1 MKKILAILL
10 AAMMVFALAACD
22 TGDGPNPSGSNNPGT
37 SQGGENNNGGAE
49 NNDGA
54 ENNGGTENNGGSSSQ
69 EDCAFCFDIE
79 GGDRKCDDCGKWV
92 YPDGEVWTQ
101 EVPAN
106 LRVVVSDDKFYYAVE
121 KIGEEFYIQMWSNK
135 TSMDNGETPN
145 EDFVRLNK
153 RFGRYRDNANQPEW
167 TENVYQTEYADVYEL
182 FAVNVLQ
189 SLSGTTISSMVEKCK
204 DVASSGTETIAG
216 KDCVVKE
223 YDGLFGTKYK
233 VWFWNNMP
241 LKQMYK
247 DQSMDDYEV
256 LFEIHEW
263 DDTITAFST
272 NVPA

>member
-1 MKKILAILL
+1 MKKLFALLL
-10 AAMMVFALAACD
+10 AMMMIFSLAAC
-22 TGDGPNPSGSNNPGT
+22 
-37 SQGGENNNGGAE
+37 GENNKTDPDKDNPGVSQSGE
-49 NNDGA
+49 NNDDKGGA
-54 ENNGGTENNGGSSSQ
+54 ENNGGEENNGGSSQ
-69 EDCAFCFDIE
+69 EDCAICFDLE

-106 LRVVVSDDKFYYAVE
+106 LRAVVSDDKFYYAVE
-121 KIGEEFYIQMWSNK
+121 KIGEEFYVQMWSNK
-135 TSMDNGETPN
+135 TSMDNGETPY

-153 RFGRYRDNANQPEW
+153 RFGRYKDNANNPDW

-182 FAVNVLQ
+182 FAVEVLT

-272 NVPA
+272 NVPT

>member
-1 MKKILAILL
+1 MKKLL
-10 AAMMVFALAACD
+10 ALLLVGMMIFSLAAC
-22 TGDGPNPSGSNNPGT
+22 GNNEPPSGSEGDKPGT
-37 SQGGENNNGGAE
+37 SQN
-49 NNDGA
+49 A
-54 ENNGGTENNGGSSSQ
+54 ENNGGDDDASGENKGDGSQ
-69 EDCAFCFDIE
+69 EDCAICFDLE

-106 LRVVVSDDKFYYAVE
+106 LRAVVSDDKFYYAVE

-135 TSMDNGETPN
+135 TSMDNGEIPN

-153 RFGRYRDNANQPEW
+153 RFGRYKDNANNPDW

-182 FAVNVLQ
+182 FAVEVLTC
-189 SLSGTTISSMVEKCK
+189 LSGTTISSMVEKCK

-216 KDCVVKE
+216 KECVVKE

-247 DQSMDDYEV
+247 DQGMDEYEV

-272 NVPA
+272 NVPE

>member
-1 MKKILAILL
+1 MKKLL
-10 AAMMVFALAACD
+10 ALLLVGMMIFSLAACGENTD
-22 TGDGPNPSGSNNPGT
+22 NPSGNENNPGT
-37 SQGGENNNGGAE
+37 SQTGEE
-49 NNDGA
+49 N
-54 ENNGGTENNGGSSSQ
+54 NNGGTENNSGAENNGGSSQ

-79 GGDRKCDDCGKWV
+79 GSDRKCDDCGKWV

-101 EVPAN
+101 DVPTN
-106 LRVVVSDDKFYYAVE
+106 LRVVVSDSKLFYYVVE
-121 KIGEEFYIQMWSNK
+121 KIGEEFYVQMWSNK
-135 TSMDNGETPN
+135 ESMDKGETPS
-145 EDFVRLNK
+145 EDFVRINK
-153 RFGRYRDNANQPEW
+153 RFGRYKDNANNPDW

-189 SLSGTTISSMVEKCK
+189 SLSGTTISSMVEECK
-204 DVASSGTETIAG
+204 DVSSSGTETIAG

-241 LKQMYK
+241 LKKMYK
-247 DQSMDDYEV
+247 DQGMDEYEV

-272 NVPA
+272 NVPE

>member
-1 MKKILAILL
+1 MKKLFALLL
-10 AAMMVFALAACD
+10 ALMMVFALAACGNNE
-22 TGDGPNPSGSNNPGT
+22 TPSGSEGDKPST
-37 SQGGENNNGGAE
+37 SQNV
-49 NNDGA
+49 
-54 ENNGGTENNGGSSSQ
+54 ENNGGDDDASGENKGDGSQ
-69 EDCAFCFDIE
+69 EDCAICFDLE

-153 RFGRYRDNANQPEW
+153 RFGRYKDNANNPDW

-189 SLSGTTISSMVEKCK
+189 SLSGTTISSMVEECK
-204 DVASSGTETIAG
+204 DVSSSGTETIAG
-216 KDCVVKE
+216 KECVVKE

-241 LKQMYK
+241 LKKMYK
-247 DQSMDDYEV
+247 DQGMDEYEV

-272 NVPA
+272 NVPE

>member
-1 MKKILAILL
+1 MKKLFALLL
-10 AAMMVFALAACD
+10 ALMMVFALAACGEKTD
-22 TGDGPNPSGSNNPGT
+22 NPSGNENNPGT
-37 SQGGENNNGGAE
+37 SQNGGEN
-49 NNDGA
+49 
-54 ENNGGTENNGGSSSQ
+54 NNGGTENNGGSSQ

-79 GGDRKCDDCGKWV
+79 GGDRKCDECGNWV

-101 EVPAN
+101 DVPAN
-106 LRVVVSDDKFYYAVE
+106 LRVVVDDNKFYYAVE
-121 KIGEEFYIQMWSNK
+121 KIGEEFYVQMWSNK
-135 TSMDNGETPN
+135 ESMDKGETPY

-153 RFGRYRDNANQPEW
+153 SFGRYKDNANNPDW

-182 FAVNVLQ
+182 FAVKVLQ
-189 SLSGTTISSMVEKCK
+189 SLGGTTISSMVEECK

-241 LKQMYK
+241 LKKMYK
-247 DQSMDDYEV
+247 DQGMDEYEV

-272 NVPA
+272 NVPK